1 MNKLKPLSF
10 KSARDFVQLH
20 HRHSKPPVGH
30 KFSIGLINDEGSLIG
45 VVIVGRP
52 VARGLD
58 DGFCAEVTRCC
69 TDGSKNACS
78 QLYGAARRAA
88 RAMGYIK
95 IITYTRADEGGGSLR
110 GAGWSID
117 GQVRGRSWSTPSRPR
132 AENEIID
139 KIRWV
144 SKLN

>member
-117 GQVRGRSWSTPSRPR
+117 GQVRGRLWSTPSRPR